1 MAPVRFRYS
10 TVELDDVDIHL
21 RTLCDNQQYDDPEG
35 LADSLGISSA
45 IWPLFGVLWES
56 GEVLADSV
64 KDLDV
69 TSLRILEVGCGIGLA
84 SLLLNLRQADITA
97 SDHHPRAD
105 EFLQHNAKLNNS
117 QPIPFFRSN
126 WSTDASTN
134 GRFDLIIGSDLLYEP
149 NHAELLSAFI
159 NQHAQ
164 PIAKVIIVDPRRGN
178 GPSFCKRM
186 LGYGFE
192 REQRELEGLGGVNQ
206 AFKGKVYRFTR

>member
-21 RTLCDNQQYDDPEG
+21 RTLRDNQQYDDPEG

-149 NHAELLSAFI
+149 NHA
-159 NQHAQ
+159 
-164 PIAKVIIVDPRRGN
+164 
-178 GPSFCKRM
+178 
-186 LGYGFE
+186 
-192 REQRELEGLGGVNQ
+192 
-206 AFKGKVYRFTR
+206 

>member
-10 TVELDDVDIHL
+10 TIELDDIDIHL
-21 RTLCDNQQYDDPEG
+21 RTLRDNQQFDDPEG
-35 LADSLGISSA
+35 LAESLGISSA

-56 GEVLADSV
+56 GKVLADSV
-64 KDLDV
+64 KDMDV
-69 TSLRILEVGCGIGLA
+69 TGLRILEVGCGIGLA

-97 SDHHPRAD
+97 SDHHPRAN
-105 EFLQHNAKLNNS
+105 EFLLHNAKLNNS

-126 WSTDASTN
+126 WSADASAN

-159 NQHAQ
+159 DQHAQ
-164 PIAKVIIVDPRRGN
+164 PVAKVIIVDPRRGN

-186 LGYGFE
+186 LGNGFE
-192 REQRELEGLGGVNQ
+192 REQRELEGLGGGDQ
-206 AFKGKVYRFTR
+206 AFRGKVYRFTR

>member
-21 RTLCDNQQYDDPEG
+21 RTLRDNQQYDDPEG

-69 TSLRILEVGCGIGLA
+69 TSLRFLEVGCGIGLA

-105 EFLQHNAKLNNS
+105 EFLQHNAELNNS
-117 QPIPFFRSN
+117 LPIPFFRSN

-186 LGYGFE
+186 LGHGFE
-192 REQRELEGLGGVNQ
+192 REQRELEGLGGVDQ